1 MRGVTVCYAVLPSQD
16 FTSTKMLAN
25 LTCGPAI
32 TLTDLGDVEGVRQ
45 RGREDVALSQR
56 VVDVGVLLH
65 HLQRLRLEEGR

>member
-1 MRGVTVCYAVLPSQD
+1 
-16 FTSTKMLAN
+16 MLAN

-45 RGREDVALSQR
+45 RGREDVALGQR

>member
-1 MRGVTVCYAVLPSQD
+1 
-16 FTSTKMLAN
+16 MLAN

-45 RGREDVALSQR
+45 RGREDVALGQR

-65 HLQRLRLEEGR
+65 KRVGEVYPLNTKTVEPIPNARHTGQ